1 MPGVP
6 APGQVL
12 VGKYRVE
19 SVLGVGGMGVVVAAT
34 HLHLDERVAIKF
46 LHAQMATNPEIVTRF
61 LREGKSCIKIRSEH
75 AVKVHDVG
83 TLDNG
88 APYLVMEYL
97 DGTDLAVLLEKQG
110 PMQVSHAV
118 DFILQACEAIA
129 EAHTIGIVHRDLKPA
144 NLFLT
149 HRADG
154 SPSIKV
160 LDFGISKAISA
171 DGIDSGMTR
180 TQSVMGSP
188 RYMSPEQMR
197 STRDVDQRTDIW
209 AIGVILYE
217 LFSGLRPFE
226 AETMTELCAQILQD
240 SPQSL
245 VLRGRRD
252 IPAPLDAAVLRCLSK
267 NPEERFA
274 NLGQLAMALGPFASP
289 EGRASAERVV
299 RVMQARGVHLQAP
312 RRPMESQ
319 LARLDQPPVD
329 PQVPSNPSRPGVGPG
344 GSITSSGSAWGP
356 TAVPKSSASLVVIL
370 GIVGALVVAG
380 AIALVVAGTGKR
392 SPFAAGAATSP
403 RPIGVASAAESS
415 SVNAGSPA
423 GSSVVL
429 EPIGSAATSAIP
441 SASAMPAEHPAP
453 ASAGRNPGNQHPPTL
468 PSPTHPA
475 PAPAGTAD
483 MFNGRH

>member
-12 VGKYRVE
+12 AGKYRVE

-46 LHAQMATNPEIVTRF
+46 LHAQMGDNPEVVARF

-83 TLDNG
+83 TLENG

-97 DGTDLAVLLEKQG
+97 DGTDLAALLEKHG
-110 PMQVSHAV
+110 PMPLSQAI
-118 DFILQACEAIA
+118 DFILQAGEAIA

-160 LDFGISKAISA
+160 LDFGISKAISP
-171 DGIDSGMTR
+171 DGADSGMTR

-217 LFSGLRPFE
+217 LLTGGRPFD

-240 SPQSL
+240 KPLSL

-252 IPAPLDAAVLRCLSK
+252 IPPPLDEAVLRCLSK
-267 NPEERFA
+267 NPAERFA
-274 NLGQLAMALGPFASP
+274 HLGQLAMALAPFASP

-299 RVMQARGVHLQAP
+299 RVMQARGLPLQAGGGGPP
-312 RRPMESQ
+312 RSMPSPHGRPDPSVP
-319 LARLDQPPVD
+319 LDVRA
-329 PQVPSNPSRPGVGPG
+329 S
-344 GSITSSGSAWGP
+344 SSGSTWGS
-356 TAVPKSSASLVVIL
+356 TAEPKKSVGAGLVVTL
-370 GIVGALVVAG
+370 GIVGALVATG
-380 AIALVVAGTGKR
+380 AIAVAVVASSKR
-392 SPFAAGAATSP
+392 SSAAAASKP
-403 RPIGVASAAESS
+403 VPVASASAT
-415 SVNAGSPA
+415 VAA
-423 GSSVVL
+423 AV
-429 EPIGSAATSAIP
+429 SAAPPPMASIVLAPASETAAPASQPAP
-441 SASAMPAEHPAP
+441 SASAAPAEHGHPPTAGRSPASQRPAAAPSPAP
-453 ASAGRNPGNQHPPTL
+453 AA
-468 PSPTHPA
+468 
-475 PAPAGTAD
+475 TAD
-483 MFNGRH
+483 MFNGRR